1 MSIKNFPFRCYKIT
15 IRLVK
20 MSLALKKINVCETFF
35 DETVAKLANVC
46 RLAYWITLSNIFT
59 PAF

>member
-1 MSIKNFPFRCYKIT
+1 
-15 IRLVK
+15 
-20 MSLALKKINVCETFF
+20 MSLGLKKINVCEIFF

-46 RLAYWITLSNIFT
+46 RLAYWIALSNIFT